1 MSDLVGQIM
10 AYESG
15 ELSNAEMLDLFSELI
30 RSGTVWGLQGSY
42 GRTANALIE
51 SAILTPLGEITQY
64 GHDLLEQEAS

>member
-30 RSGTVWGLQGSY
+30 RTGTVWHLQGVY

-64 GHDLLEQEAS
+64 GHDLLEEEA